1 MTYEL
6 AVLIAI
12 VVIGFIFLFV
22 WQRKYFAK
30 IQDKLTSTLIEIS
43 KENQKQLE
51 HAKESSVELLK
62 ATEQLKGTL
71 KDELYDRFKDI
82 GDKFDNISIRL
93 NNALSEQAKKNT
105 DELDKF
111 MQLVEEKLIRISDK
125 VDERLKEGFENVDKT
140 FKDIVE
146 GIARISEAQRKIEE
160 LSSEV
165 VSLQKILDDKK
176 KRGGFGEVRL
186 ESILESVFGQSK
198 ELYDIQVKLKKDGKE
213 YIADAVVKAPQV
225 GLIAIDSKFPL
236 ENYQR
241 MINAEG
247 SEYREFKRAF
257 ESDLKKHIDA
267 IADKYI
273 IKGTTA
279 DMAVMFLPAEAIFAT
294 INAYHS
300 DIVAYAYSRRV
311 WIASP
316 TTLMALLTTISAA
329 VRDMKIHQQAK
340 NIQNELMKL
349 SEEFDRYRKRWEKLM
364 KDVNRLQKD
373 ASEID
378 TTTQKIVKA
387 FERIEKVEFED
398 VKSIEDRTG

>member
-1 MTYEL
+1 MIYAL
-6 AVLIAI
+6 AILIA
-12 VVIGFIFLFV
+12 VVIVGFVGLFV
-22 WQRKYFAK
+22 WQRKYFAQ
-30 IQDKLTSTLIEIS
+30 IQDKLTNTLIEVS
-43 KENQKQLE
+43 KENQKQIE

-71 KDELYDRFKDI
+71 KDELYERFKDI
-82 GDKFDNISIRL
+82 GEKFDNISIKISS
-93 NNALSEQAKKNT
+93 ALFEQAKKNT

-111 MQLVEEKLIRISDK
+111 MQLVEEKLVMISDK
-125 VDERLKEGFENVDKT
+125 VDERLKVGFENVDKT
-140 FKDIVE
+140 FKDIIE

-176 KRGGFGEVRL
+176 RRGGFGEVRL
-186 ESILESVFGQSK
+186 ELILESVFGESR
-198 ELYDIQVKLKKDGKE
+198 ELYDIQVKLKKNGKE
-213 YIADAVVKAPQV
+213 YIADAIIKAPQV

-247 SEYREFKRAF
+247 NEYREFKRAF
-257 ESDLKKHIDA
+257 ENDLKKHIDD

-294 INAYHS
+294 VNAHHS

-349 SEEFDRYRKRWEKLM
+349 SEEFDRYRKRWEKLL
-364 KDVNRLQKD
+364 KDVDRLHKD
-373 ASEID
+373 AADID

-387 FERIEKVEFED
+387 FERIEKVEFEE
-398 VKSIEDRTG
+398 VKSIKDGTD